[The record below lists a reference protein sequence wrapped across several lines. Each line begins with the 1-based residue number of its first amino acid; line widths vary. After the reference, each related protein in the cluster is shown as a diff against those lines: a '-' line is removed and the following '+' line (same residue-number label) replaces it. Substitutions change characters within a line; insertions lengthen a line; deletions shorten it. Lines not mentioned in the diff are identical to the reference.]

1 MTAAAIPAPAW
12 RGWPAALLA
21 AAALALTVWSAAAL
35 LPPGLW
41 LAAAWAPD
49 LTDPGQLLFRHA
61 FLPRLAVSWLAGAAL
76 GLAGTIFQQVLRNP
90 LAEPTTLGTS
100 AGAGLALAAA
110 GLYAP
115 ALLAHGRE
123 GVALAGAAIATL
135 AVFGLAGRRL
145 APVTLILAGLVVSL
159 TCGSAGA
166 LLVLLHRE
174 YMTELFVWQSGSLV
188 QTGDATA
195 LALLPRLAAAAVLAA
210 LLARPLALL
219 ELEDDGA
226 AGLGLSPA
234 RTRLAGLAVAVALSA
249 AVVAAVGVI
258 GFVGLAAPAAAR
270 LCGARTLRQRMAVA
284 PLAGALLLWLADQ
297 LAQHAPFADEIPAGT
312 VTALLGAPLLLALLA
327 LLPRLR
333 LAGTGP
339 AAAVPSRDRS
349 RHPALLLSLGLVLL
363 VAATAAAVLF
373 GRGADGWGWASAANF
388 DALLP
393 LRAPRAA
400 TAVAAGAVLGMA
412 GTLLQRMTGNPMAA
426 PEMLGISAG
435 ASTGVVLLLLA
446 VPGFDRGATLA
457 AAAVGALATLAVLLL
472 IARRPSATPERLLL
486 AGVALATMFSGL
498 AAVMLAGDD
507 PRVDRLLAWMSGS
520 TYHAGPPEAAVAAI
534 AAVAMLALAP
544 LTARWLEILPLG
556 AAPARA
562 LGLDPARARLAL
574 LPLVALPVAAAT
586 LAIGPLSFVGLMAPH
601 MARLAGFRRA
611 LPQLLASA
619 LAGALILLV
628 ADWLGR
634 TLIFPWQVPAGLLA
648 AFIGGPYV
656 LWLLRRGA

>member
-1 MTAAAIPAPAW
+1 M
-12 RGWPAALLA
+12 
-21 AAALALTVWSAAAL
+21 
-35 LPPGLW
+35 
-41 LAAAWAPD
+41 
-49 LTDPGQLLFRHA
+49 
-61 FLPRLAVSWLAGAAL
+61 
-76 GLAGTIFQQVLRNP
+76 
-90 LAEPTTLGTS
+90 
-100 AGAGLALAAA
+100 
-110 GLYAP
+110 
-115 ALLAHGRE
+115 
-123 GVALAGAAIATL
+123 
-135 AVFGLAGRRL
+135 
-145 APVTLILAGLVVSL
+145 
-159 TCGSAGA
+159 
-166 LLVLLHRE
+166 LLHRD
-174 YMTELFVWQSGSLV
+174 YMTELFLWQSGSLV

-195 LALLPRLAAAAVLAA
+195 LALLPRLAAAGVLAA

-219 ELEDDGA
+219 ELEDAGA

-234 RTRLAGLAVAVALSA
+234 RTRLAGLAVAVGLSA

-297 LAQHAPFADEIPAGT
+297 LALHAPFADEIPAGT
-312 VTALLGAPLLLALLA
+312 VTALLGAPLLLALL
-327 LLPRLR
+327 PRLR
-333 LAGTGP
+333 LAGTSAAP
-339 AAAVPSRDRS
+339 AAPSRDRS
-349 RHPALLLSLGLVLL
+349 RHPALWLGLGLALL
-363 VAATAAAVLF
+363 IIAAAVALLF
-373 GRGADGWGWASAANF
+373 GRDADGWGWVSAA
-388 DALLP
+388 DLSALLP

-400 TAVAAGAVLGMA
+400 TALAAGAVLGMA

-457 AAAVGALATLAVLLL
+457 AAAAGALATLAVLLL
-472 IARRPSATPERLLL
+472 IARRPSAAPERLLL

-498 AAVMLAGDD
+498 AAVVLAGDD

-520 TYHAGPPEAAVAAI
+520 TYHAGLPEAAVAAM

-556 AAPARA
+556 PAPARA

-574 LPLVALPVAAAT
+574 LPLVAVPVAAAT

-648 AFIGGPYV
+648 AFIGGPYL
-656 LWLLRRGA
+656 LWLLRRGG

>member
-1 MTAAAIPAPAW
+1 MTAAAIPVPAW
-12 RGWPAALLA
+12 RGWPAVLLV
-21 AAALALTVWSAAAL
+21 AAALALTLWSAAAL
-35 LPPGLW
+35 LPPGRW

-123 GVALAGAAIATL
+123 GVALAGAAIATA

-174 YMTELFVWQSGSLV
+174 YMTELFLWQSGSLV

-195 LALLPRLAAAAVLAA
+195 LSLLPRLAAAAVLAA

-219 ELEDDGA
+219 ELEDAGA

-234 RTRLAGLAVAVALSA
+234 RTRLAGLAVAVGLSA
-249 AVVAAVGVI
+249 TVVAAVGVI

-297 LAQHAPFADEIPAGT
+297 LALHAPFAEEIPAGT
-312 VTALLGAPLLLALLA
+312 VTALLGAPLLLALL
-327 LLPRLR
+327 PRLR
-333 LAGTGP
+333 LAGTG
-339 AAAVPSRDRS
+339 AAAATPSQDRS
-349 RHPALLLSLGLVLL
+349 RRPALWLGLGLAVLL
-363 VAATAAAVLF
+363 AATAMALLF
-373 GRGADGWGWASAANF
+373 GRGAEGWGWAT
-388 DALLP
+388 DLHALLP
-393 LRAPRAA
+393 LRAPRVA
-400 TAVAAGAVLGMA
+400 TALAAGAVLGMA

-457 AAAVGALATLAVLLL
+457 AAAAGALATLAVLLL
-472 IARRPSATPERLLL
+472 IARRPSAAPERLLL

-498 AAVMLAGDD
+498 AAVVLAGDD

-520 TYHAGPPEAAVAAI
+520 TYHAGLPEAAVAAV

-574 LPLVALPVAAAT
+574 LPLVAVPVAAAT

-648 AFIGGPYV
+648 TFIGGPYL

>member
-1 MTAAAIPAPAW
+1 MTAAAIPAPAR
-12 RGWPAALLA
+12 RGWPVALIV

-41 LAAAWAPD
+41 LTALWSPD

-76 GLAGTIFQQVLRNP
+76 GLAGTLFQQVLRNP

-123 GVALAGAAIATL
+123 GVALAGAALATL

-166 LLVLLHRE
+166 LLVLLHRD
-174 YMTELFVWQSGSLV
+174 YMTELFLWQSGSLV

-195 LALLPRLAAAAVLAA
+195 LSLLPRLAAAAVLAA

-219 ELEDDGA
+219 ELEDAGA

-234 RTRLAGLAVAVALSA
+234 RTRLAGLAVAVGLSA

-284 PLAGALLLWLADQ
+284 PPAGALLLWLADQ
-297 LAQHAPFADEIPAGT
+297 LALHAPFAEEIPAGT
-312 VTALLGAPLLLALLA
+312 ITALLGAPLLLA

-339 AAAVPSRDRS
+339 TPAAPTRDRS
-349 RHPALLLSLGLVLL
+349 RRPILLLGLGLVLL
-363 VAATAAAVLF
+363 VATAVAALLF
-373 GRGADGWGWASAANF
+373 GRGAEGWGWAA
-388 DALLP
+388 DLHALLP
-393 LRAPRAA
+393 LRAPRVA
-400 TAVAAGAVLGMA
+400 TALFAGAVLGMA

-446 VPGFDRGATLA
+446 VPGFDRVATLA
-457 AAAVGALATLAVLLL
+457 AAAAGALATLAVMLL
-472 IARRPSATPERLLL
+472 IARRPSAAPERLLL

-498 AAVMLAGDD
+498 AAVVLAGDD

-520 TYHAGPPEAAVAAI
+520 TYHAGLPEAAVAAA

-544 LTARWLEILPLG
+544 LTVRWLEILPLG
-556 AAPARA
+556 PAPARA

-574 LPLVALPVAAAT
+574 LPLVAVPVAAAT

-619 LAGALILLV
+619 LAGALILLI

-648 AFIGGPYV
+648 AFIGGPYL
-656 LWLLRRGA
+656 LWLLRRGG

>member
-1 MTAAAIPAPAW
+1 MTAMAIPAPAW
-12 RGWPAALLA
+12 RGWPAALLV
-21 AAALALTVWSAAAL
+21 AAALALTLWSAAAL

-41 LAAAWAPD
+41 LAAAWSPD

-115 ALLAHGRE
+115 ALLAQGRE
-123 GVALAGAAIATL
+123 AVALAGAAIATA

-166 LLVLLHRE
+166 LLVLLHRD

-195 LALLPRLAAAAVLAA
+195 LALLPRLAAAGVLAA

-219 ELEDDGA
+219 ELEDAGA
-226 AGLGLSPA
+226 AELGLSPA
-234 RTRLAGLAVAVALSA
+234 RTRLAGLAVAVGLSA

-297 LAQHAPFADEIPAGT
+297 LAQHAPFAGEIPAGT
-312 VTALLGAPLLLALLA
+312 ITALLGAPLLLALL
-327 LLPRLR
+327 PRLR
-333 LAGTGP
+333 LAGSTAP
-339 AAAVPSRDRS
+339 AAPSRDRTG
-349 RHPALLLSLGLVLL
+349 RPGLRLGLGLALLL
-363 VAATAAAVLF
+363 AATAMALLF
-373 GRGADGWGWASAANF
+373 GRSADGWGWAS
-388 DALLP
+388 DLHALLP
-393 LRAPRAA
+393 LRVPRVA
-400 TAVAAGAVLGMA
+400 TALAAGAVLGMA

-457 AAAVGALATLAVLLL
+457 AATAGALATLAVLLL
-472 IARRPSATPERLLL
+472 IARRPSVAPERLLL

-498 AAVMLAGDD
+498 AAVVLAGDD

-520 TYHAGPPEAAVAAI
+520 TYHAGASEAAVAAV

-544 LTARWLEILPLG
+544 LTVRWLEILPLG
-556 AAPARA
+556 PAPARA

-648 AFIGGPYV
+648 AFIGGPYL

>member
-21 AAALALTVWSAAAL
+21 VAALALTVWSATAL

-41 LAAAWAPD
+41 LSALWSPD
-49 LTDPGQLLFRHA
+49 LADPGQLLFRHA

-115 ALLAHGRE
+115 ALLSHGRE
-123 GVALAGAAIATL
+123 GVALAGAAVATL

-174 YMTELFVWQSGSLV
+174 YMTELFMWQSGSLV

-234 RTRLAGLAVAVALSA
+234 RTRLAGLAVAAGLSA

-270 LCGARTLRQRMAVA
+270 LCGARTLRQRLLLA
-284 PLAGALLLWLADQ
+284 PAAGALLLWLADQ
-297 LAQHAPFADEIPAGT
+297 LAQHAHFADEIPAGT
-312 VTALLGAPLLLALLA
+312 VTALLGAPLLLV

-333 LAGTGP
+333 LAGSTAS
-339 AAAVPSRDRS
+339 AAPSRDRGG
-349 RHPALLLSLGLVLL
+349 RPGLRLVLGLVFLAI
-363 VAATAAAVLF
+363 AAILALLF
-373 GRGADGWGWASAANF
+373 GRNAAGWGWVSAA
-388 DALLP
+388 DLPALLP
-393 LRAPRAA
+393 LRAPRVA
-400 TAVAAGAVLGMA
+400 TAVFAGAVLGMA

-457 AAAVGALATLAVLLL
+457 AAAAGALATLAVLLL
-472 IARRPSATPERLLL
+472 IARRPSAAPERLLL
-486 AGVALATMFSGL
+486 AGVASATMFSGL
-498 AAVMLAGDD
+498 AAVVLAGDD
-507 PRVDRLLAWMSGS
+507 PRVDRLLTWMSGS
-520 TYHAGPPEAAVAAI
+520 TYHAGLPEAAVAT
-534 AAVAMLALAP
+534 AAALAMLALAP

-574 LPLVALPVAAAT
+574 LPLVAVPVAAAT

-619 LAGALILLV
+619 LAGSLILLI

-648 AFIGGPYV
+648 AFIGGPYL
-656 LWLLRRGA
+656 LWLLRRGG

>member
-1 MTAAAIPAPAW
+1 MTAVALPAPAW
-12 RGWPAALLA
+12 RGWPAALLV
-21 AAALALTVWSAAAL
+21 AAALVLTLWSAAAL

-115 ALLAHGRE
+115 ALLAQGRE
-123 GVALAGAAIATL
+123 AVALAGAALATA

-195 LALLPRLAAAAVLAA
+195 LSLLPRLAAAGVLAA

-219 ELEDDGA
+219 ELEDAGA

-234 RTRLAGLAVAVALSA
+234 RTRLAGLAVAVGLSA

-297 LAQHAPFADEIPAGT
+297 LALHAPFAEEIPAGT
-312 VTALLGAPLLLALLA
+312 VTALLGAPLLLALL
-327 LLPRLR
+327 PRLR
-333 LAGTGP
+333 LAGTSAAPAAPLRDRTGRP
-339 AAAVPSRDRS
+339 GLRLTLGLALLLAAAAV
-349 RHPALLLSLGLVLL
+349 AL
-363 VAATAAAVLF
+363 LF
-373 GRGADGWGWASAANF
+373 GRNADGWGWATNLS
-388 DALLP
+388 ALLP
-393 LRAPRAA
+393 LRAPRVA
-400 TAVAAGAVLGMA
+400 TALAAGAVLGMA

-457 AAAVGALATLAVLLL
+457 AAAAGALATLAVLLL
-472 IARRPSATPERLLL
+472 IARRPSAAPERLLL

-498 AAVMLAGDD
+498 AAVVLAGDD

-520 TYHAGPPEAAVAAI
+520 TYHAGLPEAAVAAM

-556 AAPARA
+556 PTPARA

-648 AFIGGPYV
+648 TFIGGPYL
-656 LWLLRRGA
+656 LWLLRRGG

>member
-1 MTAAAIPAPAW
+1 MTAATIPAPA
-12 RGWPAALLA
+12 RHGWPATLLVM
-21 AAALALTVWSAAAL
+21 AALALTAWTAATL

-41 LAAAWAPD
+41 LPALWSPD
-49 LTDPGQLLFRHA
+49 LSDPGQLLFRHA
-61 FLPRLAVSWLAGAAL
+61 FLPRLAISWLIGAAL

-100 AGAGLALAAA
+100 AGAGLALAMA

-115 ALLAHGRE
+115 ALLSHARE
-123 GVALAGAAIATL
+123 GVALAGAAIATA

-195 LALLPRLAAAAVLAA
+195 LALLPRLAVAALLAA

-234 RTRLAGLAVAVALSA
+234 RTRLAGLAVAVGLSA

-270 LCGARTLRQRMAVA
+270 LCGARTLRQRIAAA

-297 LAQHAPFADEIPAGT
+297 LAQHAPFAGEIPTGT

-333 LAGTGP
+333 LAETGAAP
-339 AAAVPSRDRS
+339 AAPSRDRT
-349 RHPALLLSLGLVLL
+349 RHPGLRLTLGLALLL
-363 VAATAAAVLF
+363 AAAAVALLF
-373 GRGADGWGWASAANF
+373 GRGAAGWNWVSAA
-388 DALLP
+388 DLPALLQ
-393 LRAPRAA
+393 LRAPRVVSAL
-400 TAVAAGAVLGMA
+400 AAGAVLGMA

-446 VPGFDRGATLA
+446 VPGFDPGATLA
-457 AAAVGALATLAVLLL
+457 AASAGALATLAVLLL
-472 IARRPSATPERLLL
+472 IARRPSAAPERLLL

-498 AAVMLAGDD
+498 AAVVLAGDD

-520 TYHAGPPEAAVAAI
+520 TSHAGAAAAAVAAL
-534 AAVAMLALAP
+534 AAGLMLALAP

-562 LGLDPARARLAL
+562 LGLDPTRAWLAL
-574 LPLVALPVAAAT
+574 LPLVAVPVAAAT

-601 MARLAGFRRA
+601 MARLAGFHRA

-619 LAGALILLV
+619 LAGALILLA

-648 AFIGGPYV
+648 AFIGGPYL
-656 LWLLRRGA
+656 LWLLRRSR